1 MEGGSEA
8 LLLTT
13 SGGES
18 PLWKEEA
25 SAEEQK
31 QNAEGGTVRASR
43 DAELADGTLE
53 QQVNH
58 CQAAQQAQ
66 EQQQEILLP
75 AEGSAGQEGTAG
87 GPEK

>member
-1 MEGGSEA
+1 M
-8 LLLTT
+8 LLTT

-18 PLWKEEA
+18 PIWKEEA
-25 SAEEQK
+25 SAEEHK
-31 QNAEGGTVRASR
+31 ENAEGGKGQTSR
-43 DAELADGTLE
+43 DAELAGSTLE

-66 EQQQEILLP
+66 EQQQETLPP
-75 AEGSAGQEGTAG
+75 AEGSARQEGTAG